1 MFFDF
6 QPTTP
11 RVPGTYFLRNLIW
24 IGLWSFVQFQG
35 SALFVFANFFEE
47 NLVLQS
53 VGNVRGNI
61 VDSNELAVWNQKPE
75 ISFTFPRLIAVFSES
90 EQTFRGQNLK
100 I

>member
-1 MFFDF
+1 MALNIENVW
-6 QPTTP
+6 QT
-11 RVPGTYFLRNLIW
+11 
-24 IGLWSFVQFQG
+24 FVQFQG

-53 VGNVRGNI
+53 VGNVRGII